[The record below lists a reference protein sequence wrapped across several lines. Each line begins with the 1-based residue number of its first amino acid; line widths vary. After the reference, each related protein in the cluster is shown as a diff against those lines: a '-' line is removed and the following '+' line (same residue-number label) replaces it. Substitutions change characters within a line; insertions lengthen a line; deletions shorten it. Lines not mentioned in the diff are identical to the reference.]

1 MSRIMAIDYGTRRVG
16 IAVTD
21 PLQIIA
27 SPCETVPP
35 NELTKF
41 IEQYLISEKVV
52 QIVIGYP
59 LKEDGSPTDITSTV
73 DKVAEKLGNK
83 FPNIRISMHD
93 ERYTSKMAQASMIQS
108 GVRKKAR
115 KKKSNM
121 DQVSATIILQSF
133 MEQQKLAR

>member
-1 MSRIMAIDYGTRRVG
+1 MAIDYGTRRVG

-27 SPCETVPP
+27 SPCETVSP

-41 IEQYLISEKVV
+41 IEKYLISEKVE

-83 FPNIRISMHD
+83 FPEHPD
-93 ERYTSKMAQASMIQS
+93 L
-108 GVRKKAR
+108 KA
-115 KKKSNM
+115 
-121 DQVSATIILQSF
+121 
-133 MEQQKLAR
+133 